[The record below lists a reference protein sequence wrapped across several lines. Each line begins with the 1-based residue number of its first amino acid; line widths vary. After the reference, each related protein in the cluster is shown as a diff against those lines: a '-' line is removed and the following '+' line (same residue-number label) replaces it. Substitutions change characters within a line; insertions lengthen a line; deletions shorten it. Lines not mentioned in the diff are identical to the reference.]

1 MQINANYA
9 KQNFVISMCSMKF
22 CKTLTQHIS
31 WKLRDSSFGESLTFL
46 GSVLELVFL
55 TETDW
60 KQKLFNMKSKINRQ
74 KLLRAEFCESGKS
87 FLEDSFSKLSL
98 CSKLFFSF
106 FIFRYDRK
114 CPK

>member
-9 KQNFVISMCSMKF
+9 KQIFFISMCPMKF
-22 CKTLTQHIS
+22 CKTQHIS
-31 WKLRDSSFGESLTFL
+31 WKLKDSSFGESLTL
-46 GSVLELVFL
+46 LRSVLELVFL

-60 KQKLFNMKSKINRQ
+60 KQKLFNMKSLINRQ